1 VEVAKALGMYPAMT
15 SEWSQGKIYEQ
26 MTTNSACKTQ
36 STEAMDKHS
45 VKQNKL
51 RDAVLLRVNVLP
63 SSMQSDTNVQALIT
77 SDLSGTLSVRIF
89 DRLNHKDGMKKN
101 VASWLKQAFA
111 APRVTVNLV
120 LDILEPGGTPQF
132 TNNCGPVAFA
142 AAKHMHESTNFMGID
157 LDKIILLKDCRNP
170 QVAKY
175 GMDSN
180 VLWTKM
186 YSGIEWANKDSP
198 LLGISDVDS
207 ICMNI
212 LQDVVFRDGIRHWS
226 NHGAPGIYVFATH
239 SLAQSAELSH
249 YVTIA
254 VQWQS
259 GSCLYARVNF
269 MIVDV

>member
-1 VEVAKALGMYPAMT
+1 MYPAMT

-77 SDLSGTLSVRIF
+77 SDLSGTLQVRIF

-111 APRVTVNLV
+111 GPRVTVNVV

-254 VQWQS
+254 VQWRS